1 MRGCNQLNE
10 RSRESGVGGGKARAI
25 FKVQLAF
32 IGWNSRQNYENTDK
46 IYMKT
51 INEQLEVGIK
61 DEDI

>member
-32 IGWNSRQNYENTDK
+32 IGWNSR
-46 IYMKT
+46 
-51 INEQLEVGIK
+51 
-61 DEDI
+61 